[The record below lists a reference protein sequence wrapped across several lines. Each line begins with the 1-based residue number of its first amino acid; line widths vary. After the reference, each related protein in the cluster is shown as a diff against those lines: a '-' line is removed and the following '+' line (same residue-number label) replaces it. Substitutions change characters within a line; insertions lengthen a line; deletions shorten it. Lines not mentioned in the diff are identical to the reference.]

1 VKSDLPPGGL
11 LPLHHEA
18 AVEPVNSHQLVMGA
32 LLNDLTV
39 IDNKNLVGMAHTAAL
54 HVPEPRH
61 EIAQRG
67 LAAAGGADDGNRR
80 FLRDGQGHIVQNGLA
95 VIGEIHMGQGDVL
108 PFRRQIL
115 PINIHGLH
123 TQDGIC
129 LVHADVDGAEQ
140 SRKASGRI
148 QLFKENEGADEH
160 QKAIRQLHCAAEVE
174 YDGSGADGNA
184 GELVDNE
191 LRQHIKNR
199 RDLHGKGCLPSF
211 LHSAVY
217 LRGRVVGQVKIL
229 DLGNA
234 LHIFQYLGDKPLAGV
249 ELPLG
254 KGLLRPLHGG
264 VDGEEQQQSRQRNK
278 PHTPVKEEHHDRD
291 DAGGQ
296 KAAGRD
302 HYHAGSHIRHVLHGV
317 GGDGGHLAQ
326 AVVIEPAHRQ
336 IPQMLRNLN
345 PLVGAGAVACTG
357 LEHGGLHVDGDG
369 HNQRSDDDSKA
380 RPECRHGDILKT
392 RIDNPE
398 ENWVIFKDVHEPIV
412 DRDTFEQV
420 QKKVI
425 KRTKRRAPKS
435 ENGEKSIFS
444 DLLYCADCGHKLWYH
459 VNTINKNICFFSCS
473 NYVKDYRGSC
483 PTRHYVRADAIE
495 QVVKLELQR
504 MAQFLRDDE
513 PMFADLLERKSN
525 REIAEEKKH
534 LEGELQ
540 KARMRTETVSR
551 LYKKAFEKN
560 AEGLLS
566 DEGFL
571 QITHEYDVE
580 QLALKAKIPQLREQ
594 IAEAE
599 RQAAN
604 KDKFIAAIRKFMQM
618 DELTAPLLREL
629 IDHIEVYET
638 QGVGKSRTQR
648 IAIHYRFVGYIDIP
662 AAPLTSHY
670 ISETRQG
677 VAVEYIPA

>member
-1 VKSDLPPGGL
+1 
-11 LPLHHEA
+11 
-18 AVEPVNSHQLVMGA
+18 
-32 LLNDLTV
+32 
-39 IDNKNLVGMAHTAAL
+39 
-54 HVPEPRH
+54 
-61 EIAQRG
+61 
-67 LAAAGGADDGNRR
+67 
-80 FLRDGQGHIVQNGLA
+80 
-95 VIGEIHMGQGDVL
+95 MGQGDVL
-108 PFRRQIL
+108 PLRSQFL
-115 PINIHGLH
+115 AVNVHGFYA
-123 TQDGIC
+123 QNCAC
-129 LVHADVDGAEQ
+129 LIYADVDGSEQ

-160 QKAIRQLHCAAEVE
+160 QKAIRQLHGAAEIE
-174 YDGSGADGNA
+174 YDGSGADGNT
-184 GELVDNE
+184 GELVDDE
-191 LRQHIKNR
+191 LRQHIEHR
-199 RDLHGKGCLPSF
+199 WEFHGKGRLAGL

-217 LRGRVVGQVKIL
+217 LRCGIVGQVKIF

-234 LHIFQYLGDKPLAGV
+234 LHIFQHLGDKPLVGI

-264 VDGEEQQQSRQRNK
+264 VDGEEQHQSRQRDK
-278 PHTPVKEEHHDRD
+278 PHAPVKEEHHHRD
-291 DAGGQ
+291 DAGS
-296 KAAGRD
+296 KEPPRCD
-302 HYHAGSHIRHVLHGV
+302 HNHACGDIRHIFHGV
-317 GGDGGHLAQ
+317 GGDGGHLAET
-326 AVVIEPAHRQ
+326 VVVEPAHRQ

-412 DRDTFEQV
+412 DRDTFGQV
-420 QKKVI
+420 QKKII

-629 IDHIEVYET
+629 IDQIEVYET

-648 IAIHYRFVGYIDIP
+648 ITIHYCFVGYIDIP